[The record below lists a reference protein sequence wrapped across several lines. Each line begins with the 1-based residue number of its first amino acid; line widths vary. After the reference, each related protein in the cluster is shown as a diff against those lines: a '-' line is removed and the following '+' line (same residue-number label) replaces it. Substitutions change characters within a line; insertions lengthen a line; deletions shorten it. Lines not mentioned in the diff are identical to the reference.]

1 MANPTRLPELARD
14 SELSTT
20 FQSDLTIHT
29 KPSSRRNAPKA
40 EVWRQEKMLGHG
52 GFGVVWLQRR
62 ISESRVAPELRA
74 VKQIEISDRNSG
86 AKGYVRE
93 LEALAKFSQDRYK
106 EFFITSYGWYESSGY
121 LYIAMEYCEY
131 GNLRAYIKDFGG
143 LSQDDQAQ
151 DIAAQ
156 VLGGL
161 VMMHEVGFAHGDIKP
176 ENILIKSRPPEDE
189 WWVKV
194 CDLGLSRRTATVAG
208 STTVHGTPGFL
219 PVEMIGFKGDPKKAN
234 PYLAD
239 MWCFGETIFQMLTGV
254 PAFSNLADLI
264 NYSNKTTPF
273 PSELLK
279 KANASDGALDFVRSL
294 MQADPNQRFTA
305 AKAQDHPW
313 MTSAS
318 EQYEISRESTSFEAH
333 HHQEPVARY
342 ITPAEQSTKASA
354 TWTTVTDAGF
364 SMTPSVSTNPDTVML
379 QSRRSTQSSISHEY
393 TTAPSTVSENATSSS
408 TMEHETV
415 KVNPRVTRADSPAQ
429 APERESYSPDLRI
442 FTEETSVRFLGDLLG
457 PRRRSRKGA
466 DRDLKRNSE
475 SGPSTSAIHSLE
487 RGPYPLDIN
496 TDAEETSVH
505 HQNIELG
512 PNRRSTINFDHSVK
526 QDTESD
532 LSTQR
537 SISTALTVPNSH
549 TSSIHDSGKE
559 KDGRK
564 GPLGWLKSKY
574 REAKR
579 NEELLKN
586 AAATEVSRETSSSM
600 QPGDT
605 MESDRPKARR
615 PSPSGRVFHTVHS
628 LPV

>member
-62 ISESRVAPELRA
+62 ISESPVAPQLRA
-74 VKQIEISDRNSG
+74 VKQIQISDRNSG

-106 EFFITSYGWYESSGY
+106 EFFITSYGWYEGSGY

-131 GNLRAYIKDFGG
+131 GNLRAYIKDFGH

-219 PVEMIGFKGDPKKAN
+219 PVEMTGFKGDPKKAN

-239 MWCFGETIFQMLTGV
+239 MWCFGETIFQMLTGA
-254 PAFSNLADLI
+254 PAFTNLGDLF

-273 PSELLK
+273 PSDPLK
-279 KANASDGALDFVRSL
+279 VANVSEGAMDFVRSL
-294 MQADPNQRFTA
+294 MKADPNERFTA

-313 MTSAS
+313 MTSAL
-318 EQYEISRESTSFEAH
+318 EQYEISRESTSFEPH
-333 HHQEPVARY
+333 LHQESSPSTPVG
-342 ITPAEQSTKASA
+342 QSTKASA
-354 TWTTVTDAGF
+354 AWTTVTDP
-364 SMTPSVSTNPDTVML
+364 SSSTTPSVSTHPDTIML
-379 QSRRSTQSSISHEY
+379 RSRRSAQSHISHEY
-393 TTAPSTVSENATSSS
+393 TTAPSTVPDNATGSSR
-408 TMEHETV
+408 TDQETA
-415 KVNPRVTRADSPAQ
+415 KVNPQTIKPDSPTK
-429 APERESYSPDLRI
+429 APERESDSSNLKI
-442 FTEETSVRFLGDLLG
+442 FTEETSVHSLDDLLG
-457 PRRRSRKGA
+457 PRRSRKDD
-466 DRDLKRNSE
+466 DRGVKRDSE
-475 SGPSTSAIHSLE
+475 SGPSTSTNRSLD
-487 RGPYPLDIN
+487 RKRYTLDPSK
-496 TDAEETSVH
+496 DAGEISVH
-505 HQNIELG
+505 HQDDELE
-512 PNRRSTINFDHSVK
+512 PSRRSTINFYQRVRR
-526 QDTESD
+526 DTESD
-532 LSTQR
+532 RSTQR

-549 TSSIHDSGKE
+549 TSSVNELGKE

-564 GPLGWLKSKY
+564 GPLGWIKSKY
-574 REAKR
+574 RKAKR
-579 NEELLKN
+579 NEELLKQAS
-586 AAATEVSRETSSSM
+586 AAEAARQTSSSM
-600 QPGDT
+600 LRENVR
-605 MESDRPKARR
+605 ESDRPKAGR
-615 PSPSGRVFHTVHS
+615 SSSSVRVFHTVHS